1 MLQLQKR
8 LKETQEIKCFKQK
21 KPKQEIAIRF
31 VFYKLQP
38 KREGYTKLT
47 RPQLPRGVATVTGA
61 LVLNFFR
68 ATCLNKRLMYEK
80 VN

>member
-38 KREGYTKLT
+38 NSEGYTKLGLT
-47 RPQLPRGVATVTGA
+47 LQQGRNDSLGGA
-61 LVLNFFR
+61 KFV
-68 ATCLNKRLMYEK
+68 
-80 VN
+80 